1 MAVTIED
8 VESRTLL
15 QQFHALY
22 EKQKNYESGLEDV
35 AGDIAQEIQ
44 DRTDADYEL
53 SQDIAGLQAQ
63 LDALGN
69 VFTLKGS
76 VATVGDLP
84 ATNNNI
90 GDVWY
95 VIADSSGY
103 VWIDDNDTERWE
115 QLGRTVDLSNYATQ
129 SDLSTGLATKQDT
142 LTAGTNISI
151 IGTTISATQPDT
163 SKYEMLTGVAAPSTS
178 TAGAVGQK
186 YLDTT
191 NNDVYI
197 CTAKVDNGDDT
208 YSYTWLLAG
217 GNAKQNKLTAGTN
230 ISIDANNVISASGGG
245 SANAVTL
252 DTTTQTFD
260 GSKTLQT
267 LGSVKFKKT
276 TSSYPVIEIAPNL
289 GYIYVQLSGSIYT
302 QYAQSNITRYV
313 NAITSYHYDFPNQS
327 GTIALT
333 SDISVYGC
341 SIEVTNASGIPFLAC
356 INGRWTEYNTTISL
370 SNCSEII
377 INNAGGHFDETTGF
391 VNVDFDFY
399 NPDTHLYVT
408 NNSATVTILAG
419 AGGN

>member
-22 EKQKNYESGLEDV
+22 EKQKNYESDLEDV

-44 DRTDADYEL
+44 DRTDADYDL
-53 SQDIAGLQAQ
+53 SQEIAGIQSQ

-84 ATNNNI
+84 ASNNHI

-103 VWIDDNDTERWE
+103 VWIDDNGTERWE
-115 QLGRTVDLSNYATQ
+115 QLGLTVDLSNYATQ
-129 SDLSTGLATKQDT
+129 NDLTTGLSTKQDT

-151 IGTTISATQPDT
+151 IGNTISATQPDT

-208 YSYTWLLAG
+208 YSYTWLLTG
-217 GNAKQNKLTAGTN
+217 GNGKQNKLTAGTN
-230 ISIDANNVISASGGG
+230 ISIDSNNVISASGGG
-245 SANAVTL
+245 SSNAVTL
-252 DTTTQTFD
+252 DTTEQTF
-260 GSKTLQT
+260 
-267 LGSVKFKKT
+267 T
-276 TSSYPVIEIAPNL
+276 TYNKQLEIEGDFTIKYKNSNFPKISLRPLNPSLHFNANQSSYTA
-289 GYIYVQLSGSIYT
+289 IYT
-302 QYAQSNITRYV
+302 NKIQYRPINTTYDILFPSKNGTLATTDDIT
-313 NAITSYHYDFPNQS
+313 P
-327 GTIALT
+327 
-333 SDISVYGC
+333 YGC
-341 SIEVTNASGIPFLAC
+341 SITVTNASGIPFLAC

-408 NNSATVTILAG
+408 NNNATVTILAG